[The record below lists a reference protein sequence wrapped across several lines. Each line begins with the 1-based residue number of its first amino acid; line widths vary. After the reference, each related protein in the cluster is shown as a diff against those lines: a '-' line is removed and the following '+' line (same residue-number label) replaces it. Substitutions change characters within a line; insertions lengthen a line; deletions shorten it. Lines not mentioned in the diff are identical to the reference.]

1 MNRSFLLNIKALI
14 LMGGRGAR
22 FKSSL
27 PKQFHLIGGKK
38 IYLHTLE
45 QFVKSGLFQEIILV
59 CTKEWIEEVKQE
71 VEGYPVRVI
80 AGGETRQDS
89 SYLGLL
95 ACGKDTDLVVIH
107 DAVRPFVSQRILLE
121 NVEACKKYN
130 AVDTCIPA
138 TDTLVKTRDGKKID
152 EIPHRAHFMRGQT
165 PQSFSYELILEAHEH
180 AKNKLLIATDDCSL
194 VLALGRSVHIVA
206 GEEANIKIT
215 TDFDLHLADQ
225 LLTNLDLAAGEVV
238 VSDAPLVDIFHESN
252 QTADGCVDAY
262 HSSSEPKTND
272 IS

>member
-27 PKQFHLIGGKK
+27 PKQFHAIGGKK

-45 QFVKSGLFQEIILV
+45 QFVKSGLFQEIVLV
-59 CTKEWIEEVKQE
+59 CTKEWIEEVKLE
-71 VEGYPVRVI
+71 VEGYPVRVV

-95 ACGKDTDLVVIH
+95 ACGEDTDLVVIH
-107 DAVRPFVSQRILLE
+107 DAVRPFVSQRILHE
-121 NVEACKKYN
+121 NVEACKKYE

-138 TDTLVKTRDGKKID
+138 TDTLVKTLDGEKID

-180 AKNKLLIATDDCSL
+180 ARNKQLTATDDCSL
-194 VLALGRSVHIVA
+194 VLALGKKVNIIP
-206 GEEANIKIT
+206 GEESNIKIT
-215 TDFDLHLADQ
+215 TDFDLHLAER
-225 LLTNLDLAAGEVV
+225 LLTDRDLAAGEVV
-238 VSDAPLVDIFHESN
+238 VSDAPLVDIFHKSN
-252 QTADGCVDAY
+252 QATEGGVDAY
-262 HSSSEPKTND
+262 RSSPEPKPDD